1 MNTKYYKNKHLRL
14 SQKCIDD
21 YPSHFN
27 QDHKHYEFL
36 ECVLY
41 LNNNDSPRGYLG
53 WGGNAW
59 LVTEEYLCFKGRFM
73 GISYDK
79 YSGVTYFTM
88 YRTSCDKLIKNFDLI
103 NRSGCSTLLDDRD
116 KYNSSK
122 FAIRP
127 IGSCIYVNIYPIY
140 QKELLL
146 LYFHLL
152 TQKTSLLPECLGVIS
167 DYLKPRSHHDYEIIW
182 NNGLL

>member
-14 SQKCIDD
+14 SQKCLDD

-41 LNNNDSPRGYLG
+41 SNKNGYPK
-53 WGGNAW
+53 
-59 LVTEEYLCFKGRFM
+59 EKPYFKGRFM

-79 YSGVTYFTM
+79 YSGVTYCTI

-103 NRSGCSTLLDDRD
+103 NRIGCSTLLDDRR
-116 KYNSSK
+116 KYNSNS
-122 FAIRP
+122 FAIQP
-127 IGSCIYVNIYPIY
+127 INSCIYLNIYPIY

-152 TQKTSLLPECLGVIS
+152 TQKTSLLPECMGVIS
-167 DYLKPRSHHDYEIIW
+167 DYLKPRSHGDYEIIW